1 MFTHLDEFTGCYESS
16 DDQEEIKSRYTEDFQ
31 KALSEGGKGEGA
43 VFFVDSEAIKN
54 QVILY

>member
-43 VFFVDSEAIKN
+43 VFFVDS
-54 QVILY
+54 